1 MLADIAAAG
10 VRAMDQLGAHASDI
24 RAAMGPSIG
33 QCCFEV
39 DAELGERFSRE
50 IDGARKHIWIG
61 RPGKAFID
69 LRAVVR
75 DQLERAGLSPANI
88 ASVGP
93 CTRCASDRF
102 FSRRAAGGKTT
113 GLQMSFVGFAA

>member
-1 MLADIAAAG
+1 L
-10 VRAMDQLGAHASDI
+10 
-24 RAAMGPSIG
+24 GPSIG

-39 DAELGERFSRE
+39 DAELAERFGRE
-50 IDGARKHIWIG
+50 IEGARTHTRAG
-61 RPGKAFID
+61 QPGKDFID

-75 DQLERAGLSPANI
+75 DQLERTGLIGSHI

-102 FSRRAAGGKTT
+102 FSRRAAGGKIT
-113 GLQMSFVGFAA
+113 GLQMSFVGFPS

>member
-1 MLADIAAAG
+1 
-10 VRAMDQLGAHASDI
+10 
-24 RAAMGPSIG
+24 
-33 QCCFEV
+33 
-39 DAELGERFSRE
+39 
-50 IDGARKHIWIG
+50 
-61 RPGKAFID
+61 
-69 LRAVVR
+69 VR
-75 DQLERAGLSPANI
+75 DQLERAGLEAVNI